1 MTSLQTTLISSQL
14 LGMADIGIKMPD
26 PAIQVE
32 HYLQIMT
39 QGAEDA
45 EEGSTTKL
53 KESETV

>member
-1 MTSLQTTLISSQL
+1 LQTTLISSQL